1 MIKRISK
8 YYTIGLLSFLG
19 GYLIFTYFFYIF
31 RSYEFALVFQFI
43 IVISLKFYLYKK
55 TVFKQLKLINF
66 IGLSIILLIL
76 NYFYLYLIDILNLN
90 IIIFQF
96 LYILIIS
103 IFGYYLINIINKAGH

>member
-8 YYTIGLLSFLG
+8 YYIIGLLSFLG

-31 RSYEFALVFQFI
+31 KSYKFALLFQFI

-66 IGLSIILLIL
+66 ILLSIILLVL
-76 NYFYLYLIDILNLN
+76 NYFYLYFIDVLNLN
-90 IIIFQF
+90 ILIFQF

-103 IFGYYLINIINKAGH
+103 IFGYYLINIINKIDH